1 MQGDFMKLFYS
12 PLYTGHVYTG
22 LENAENGILFDT
34 ETVSTQGLLDRIK
47 LHAGI
52 RRRIKPQGERFVA
65 YYKAMSAYMKDTR
78 DSVFRESFNTDPLKT
93 AEQCLAWRDA
103 LAAAGWN
110 AKTEVQSARLA
121 ALQGIEK
128 HFTGENGEKKENF
141 SLAEEIFEITAEIKN
156 GCPLPAGLEIQ
167 MPFDWNILPPAEK
180 GLLQALQG
188 RNVKITPMPRRED
201 KGTNLDKI
209 TALLEGKNESSNNG
223 RNTEKEI
230 KLAENDDTFKI
241 WHFADRTESMKYLS
255 TLSAESFN
263 VWINENNQELDSW
276 LKLAG
281 KPAAG
286 SNISGLPQIAQLLV
300 IGISLFSRPLNI
312 YRLMD
317 WLNMP
322 SSPLP
327 KKLCGKLADKIAATG
342 GYYNDE
348 CKKVID
354 EFLNYDYSD
363 KDIEEKERKEKISK
377 NKDRVDNF
385 LYFFEKSQNEK
396 NEIEISKVINFVIN
410 LKLWCAS
417 QINLNDK
424 LNPYEKAQLVF
435 VKDQCAAMQDILS
448 AETSET
454 IEYKK
459 IESMLG
465 SINSAVEMPL
475 YQAEE
480 NCHNVIDSFGK
491 MAASSHKTICCGFY
505 DKPEEKLRY
514 SFLYEEEKTEL
525 GLNFWKEED
534 ERQFNRLTML
544 MPFVYSEQLTL
555 VTADKNGTENTKKHP
570 IIIRLESQIKE
581 ECFKHIVIEQQDEQI
596 QQTEEKDI
604 VDNSLAASYVKMK
617 EGIIKPR
624 PKESATSLEK
634 LIQNPLDYV
643 FKYLAKIKP
652 EGIAAIN
659 DILPTKGTV
668 AHAVIKAI
676 FEPSENEPG
685 KGTEEYINANF
696 EKIFN
701 EQLEQCGAILLLP
714 ENHFEKELLRNQLK
728 KCLGLLRKT
737 FEDNN
742 LKVKYCEKE
751 YVQENM
757 LENAEAQGIADM
769 ILEDNSGNIYLFDFK
784 WTGNDNK
791 YGDIIRENRSVQL
804 ALYSALI
811 KQSENKDVKAA
822 AYVLLPK
829 ATIITPGENL
839 KGNNVIPIND
849 AKDMENVFET
859 VRNSY
864 KYRMNQLEKGIL
876 EIADG
881 LADFDYFNDTE
892 KENLVPIETEEIE
905 IDHVRHIKKTVKKQ
919 DKYSDYL
926 CFKARKGEAK

>member
-12 PLYTGHVYTG
+12 PHYTGHVYTG

-52 RRRIKPQGERFVA
+52 RRKIKPQGERFVA

-93 AEQCLAWRDA
+93 AEQCLSWRDA

-110 AKTEVQSARLA
+110 AKTEVKSARLM

-128 HFTGENGEKKENF
+128 RFTGENGEKKENF
-141 SLAEEIFEITAEIKN
+141 SLAEDIFEITAEIKN
-156 GCPLPAGLEIQ
+156 GCPLPQNLEIQ

-188 RNVKITPMPRRED
+188 RNVKITLMPRRED

-209 TALLEGKNESSNNG
+209 TALLEGKNKSSNNG

-230 KLAENDDTFKI
+230 KLAENDETFKI

-255 TLSAESFN
+255 TLPAYSFN

-435 VKDQCAAMQDILS
+435 VKDQCAAMQDIL
-448 AETSET
+448 ATETSET
-454 IEYKK
+454 IVYKK

-514 SFLYEEEKTEL
+514 SFLYEEEKEL
-525 GLNFWKEED
+525 KLNFWKEED

-544 MPFVYSEQLTL
+544 MPFAYSEQLTL
-555 VTADKNGTENTKKHP
+555 VTADKNGMENTKKHP
-570 IIIRLESQIKE
+570 VIIRLENQIKKE
-581 ECFKHIVIEQQDEQI
+581 SFKELVIEHKGQEI
-596 QQTEEKDI
+596 EKTEEKDT
-604 VDNSLAASYVKMK
+604 VDNRLAADASSFEIDK
-617 EGIIKPR
+617 GIVKPR
-624 PKESATSLEK
+624 QEESATSLEK

-714 ENHFEKELLRNQLK
+714 ENHFEKELLRNQLR

-757 LENAEAQGIADM
+757 LGNAKAQGIADM

-784 WTGNDNK
+784 WTGNDKK

-811 KQSENKDVKAA
+811 KQSVNKDIKAA

-829 ATIITPGENL
+829 TIVITSGENL
-839 KGNNVIPIND
+839 KGQNVIHIND
-849 AKDMENVFET
+849 AKDMENLFET

-864 KYRMNQLEKGIL
+864 KYRIAQFEKGIM

-892 KENLVPIETEEIE
+892 KENLVPIETEEIKT
-905 IDHVRHIKKTVKKQ
+905 DHDKKTVKKQ
-919 DKYSDYL
+919 NKYSDYL
-926 CFKARKGEAK
+926 CFKARKGEAE

>member
-12 PLYTGHVYTG
+12 PHYTGHVYTG

-65 YYKAMSAYMKDTR
+65 YYKAMAAYMKDKR
-78 DSVFRESFNTDPLKT
+78 ESVFRESFNTDPLKT

-110 AKTEVQSARLA
+110 SETQAQSARLT

-128 HFTGENGEKKENF
+128 HFTDGKKENF
-141 SLAEEIFEITAEIKN
+141 SLAEDIFEITAEIKN
-156 GCPLPAGLEIQ
+156 GCPLPQNLEIQ
-167 MPFDWNILPPAEK
+167 MPFEPDILPPAER
-180 GLLQALQG
+180 GLIEALQKRG
-188 RNVKITPMPRRED
+188 VEIEIMPCREN
-201 KGTNLDKI
+201 KNTNLGKI
-209 TALLEGKNESSNNG
+209 TALLEGKNA
-223 RNTEKEI
+223 EKEI
-230 KLAENDDTFKI
+230 TLDKDDSTFKI

-255 TLSAESFN
+255 RLPADKFSA
-263 VWINENNQELDSW
+263 WINENNQELDSW

-322 SSPLP
+322 SSPLQ

-396 NEIEISKVINFVIN
+396 NEIEISKARNFVIN

-424 LNPYEKAQLVF
+424 LNPYEKSQLVF
-435 VKDQCAAMQDILS
+435 VKDQCNAMQDILS

-525 GLNFWKEED
+525 KSLNFWEEEN
-534 ERQFNRLTML
+534 ERKFNKILML
-544 MPFVYSEQLTL
+544 MPFMYSENL
-555 VTADKNGTENTKKHP
+555 VLVIADKNGTENTKKHP
-570 IIIRLESQIKE
+570 VIIRLENQIKKE
-581 ECFKHIVIEQQDEQI
+581 SFKELVIEHKGQEI
-596 QQTEEKDI
+596 EKTEEKDI
-604 VDNSLAASYVKMK
+604 VDNRLAADASSFEIDK
-617 EGIIKPR
+617 GIITPR
-624 PKESATSLEK
+624 PKESATSLEM

-659 DILPTKGTV
+659 DIVPTKGTV

-676 FEPSENEPG
+676 FEPSENEPD

-728 KCLGLLRKT
+728 KSLGLLRKT

-864 KYRMNQLEKGIL
+864 KYRMKQLEKGIL

-892 KENLVPIETEEIE
+892 KENLVPLETEEIKT
-905 IDHVRHIKKTVKKQ
+905 DHSKKNVKKH

-926 CFKARKGEAK
+926 CFKTRKGEAK

>member
-12 PLYTGHVYTG
+12 PHYTGYVYTG

-47 LHAGI
+47 LHAGL

-65 YYKAMSAYMKDTR
+65 YYKAMSAYMKDKR
-78 DSVFRESFNTDPLKT
+78 ESVFRESFKTDPLKT
-93 AEQCLAWRDA
+93 AEQCLAWREA

-110 AKTEVQSARLA
+110 AGTQAQSARLA

-141 SLAEEIFEITAEIKN
+141 SLAEEIFALTEEIKA

-180 GLLQALQG
+180 GLIQALQN
-188 RNVKITPMPRRED
+188 RNVKITLMPCREN
-201 KGTNLDKI
+201 KNTNLDKI
-209 TALLEGKNESSNNG
+209 TALLEGKNA
-223 RNTEKEI
+223 EKEI
-230 KLAENDDTFKI
+230 TLDKNDGTFKI

-255 TLSAESFN
+255 TLPADKFSA
-263 VWINENNQELDSW
+263 WINENNQELDSW
-276 LKLAG
+276 LKLVG
-281 KPAAG
+281 KPVSG

-525 GLNFWKEED
+525 KNLNFWEEEN
-534 ERQFNRLTML
+534 ERKFNRILML
-544 MPFVYSEQLTL
+544 MPFMYSENLVL

-570 IIIRLESQIKE
+570 VIIRLESQIKKE
-581 ECFKHIVIEQQDEQI
+581 SFKELVIEHKVQEI
-596 QQTEEKDI
+596 EKTEEKDI
-604 VDNSLAASYVKMK
+604 VDNTLSADASHVKMK

-769 ILEDNSGNIYLFDFK
+769 VLEDEAGNIYLFDFK
-784 WTGNDNK
+784 WTGSEDK
-791 YGDIIRENRSVQL
+791 YRDLIKENRSVQL

-829 ATIITPGENL
+829 TTVITCGGNL
-839 KGNNVIPIND
+839 QGNNVIPIND
-849 AKDMENVFET
+849 AKSMEDVFET
-859 VRNSY
+859 VKNSY
-864 KYRMNQLEKGIL
+864 KYRMDQLQQGIV
-876 EIADG
+876 EMADG
-881 LADFDYFNDTE
+881 LADFAYLNDTE
-892 KENLVPIETEEIE
+892 NENLVPLATEEIE
-905 IDHVRHIKKTVKKQ
+905 IDHGKKNVKKH

>member
-1 MQGDFMKLFYS
+1 
-12 PLYTGHVYTG
+12 
-22 LENAENGILFDT
+22 
-34 ETVSTQGLLDRIK
+34 ETVSTQGLLETIK
-47 LHAGI
+47 LHAGL

-110 AKTEVQSARLA
+110 VKTEVKSARLM

-128 HFTGENGEKKENF
+128 RFTGENGEKKENF

-156 GCPLPAGLEIQ
+156 GCPLPQNLEIQ
-167 MPFDWNILPPAEK
+167 MPFEPDNLPPAER
-180 GLLQALQG
+180 GLLAALQEKG
-188 RNVKITPMPRRED
+188 AKIEIMPCRKDEN
-201 KGTNLDKI
+201 TNLDKI
-209 TALLEGKNESSNNG
+209 TALLEGKNA
-223 RNTEKEI
+223 EKEI
-230 KLAENDDTFKI
+230 TLDKNDGTFKI

-255 TLSAESFN
+255 TLPADSFSA
-263 VWINENNQELDSW
+263 WINENNQELDSW

-281 KPAAG
+281 KPVAG

-396 NEIEISKVINFVIN
+396 NEIEISKLKIFIEN
-410 LKLWCAS
+410 LKLWCIR
-417 QINLNDK
+417 QVNLNTNID
-424 LNPYEKAQLVF
+424 PHEKAQLAF
-435 VKDQCAAMQDILS
+435 VKEQCAAMLAILPDG
-448 AETSET
+448 TSGT

-514 SFLYEEEKTEL
+514 SFLYEEEKKEL
-525 GLNFWKEED
+525 ELNFWKEED

-555 VTADKNGTENTKKHP
+555 VTADKNGMENTK
-570 IIIRLESQIKE
+570 
-581 ECFKHIVIEQQDEQI
+581 
-596 QQTEEKDI
+596 
-604 VDNSLAASYVKMK
+604 
-617 EGIIKPR
+617 
-624 PKESATSLEK
+624 
-634 LIQNPLDYV
+634 
-643 FKYLAKIKP
+643 
-652 EGIAAIN
+652 
-659 DILPTKGTV
+659 
-668 AHAVIKAI
+668 
-676 FEPSENEPG
+676 
-685 KGTEEYINANF
+685 
-696 EKIFN
+696 
-701 EQLEQCGAILLLP
+701 
-714 ENHFEKELLRNQLK
+714 
-728 KCLGLLRKT
+728 
-737 FEDNN
+737 
-742 LKVKYCEKE
+742 
-751 YVQENM
+751 
-757 LENAEAQGIADM
+757 
-769 ILEDNSGNIYLFDFK
+769 
-784 WTGNDNK
+784 
-791 YGDIIRENRSVQL
+791 
-804 ALYSALI
+804 
-811 KQSENKDVKAA
+811 
-822 AYVLLPK
+822 
-829 ATIITPGENL
+829 
-839 KGNNVIPIND
+839 
-849 AKDMENVFET
+849 
-859 VRNSY
+859 
-864 KYRMNQLEKGIL
+864 
-876 EIADG
+876 
-881 LADFDYFNDTE
+881 
-892 KENLVPIETEEIE
+892 
-905 IDHVRHIKKTVKKQ
+905 
-919 DKYSDYL
+919 
-926 CFKARKGEAK
+926 

>member
-12 PLYTGHVYTG
+12 PHYTGHVYTG

-65 YYKAMSAYMKDTR
+65 YYKAMAAYMKDKR
-78 DSVFRESFNTDPLKT
+78 ESVFRESFNTDPLKT

-110 AKTEVQSARLA
+110 SGTQAQSARLT

-128 HFTGENGEKKENF
+128 HFTGGKDGKKENI
-141 SLAEEIFEITAEIKN
+141 SLAEEIFAITEEIKA
-156 GCPLPAGLEIQ
+156 GCPLPQNLEIQ

-180 GLLQALQG
+180 GLLQALQD
-188 RNVKITPMPRRED
+188 RNVKITLMPRRED
-201 KGTNLDKI
+201 KGTNLDRI
-209 TALLEGKNESSNNG
+209 TALLEGKNESSSNG
-223 RNTEKEI
+223 KNAEREI
-230 KLAENDDTFKI
+230 TLAENDDTFKI

-255 TLSAESFN
+255 TLPADSFN

-327 KKLCGKLADKIAATG
+327 RKLCGKLADKIAATG

-363 KDIEEKERKEKISK
+363 RDIEEKESKEKISK

-396 NEIEISKVINFVIN
+396 NEIEISKVINFV
-410 LKLWCAS
+410 
-417 QINLNDK
+417 INLNDK

-475 YQAEE
+475 YPAEE

-505 DKPEEKLRY
+505 DKTEEKLRY
-514 SFLYEEEKTEL
+514 SFLYEEEKKEL
-525 GLNFWKEED
+525 ELNFWKEAD
-534 ERQFNRLTML
+534 ERQFNRILML

-570 IIIRLESQIKE
+570 VIIRLESQIKE
-581 ECFKHIVIEQQDEQI
+581 ECFKHIVIEQQDGQI
-596 QQTEEKDI
+596 QQPEEKDI
-604 VDNSLAASYVKMK
+604 VDNSLAADDSYVKIK

-624 PKESATSLEK
+624 TKESATSLEK

-659 DILPTKGTV
+659 DISLTKGTV

-701 EQLEQCGAILLLP
+701 EQLEQCVAILLLP

-728 KCLGLLRKT
+728 KSLGLLRKT

-757 LENAEAQGIADM
+757 LKDAKAQGIADM

-811 KQSENKDVKAA
+811 KQSENKDIKAA

-839 KGNNVIPIND
+839 KGQNVIHIND
-849 AKDMENVFET
+849 AKDLENVFET

-864 KYRMNQLEKGIL
+864 KYRMDQFEKGIL

-892 KENLVPIETEEIE
+892 KENLVPLERDKDNKNI
-905 IDHVRHIKKTVKKQ
+905 KKQ

-926 CFKARKGEAK
+926 CFKTRKGEAK

>member
-12 PLYTGHVYTG
+12 PHYTGHVYTG

-47 LHAGI
+47 LHAGL

-78 DSVFRESFNTDPLKT
+78 DSVFMESFNTDPLKT

-110 AKTEVQSARLA
+110 AGTPAQSARLA

-128 HFTGENGEKKENF
+128 HFTGGKDGKKENI
-141 SLAEEIFEITAEIKN
+141 SLAEEIFEITEEIKA

-180 GLLQALQG
+180 KLLQALQD
-188 RNVKITPMPRRED
+188 RNVKIKLMLRRED

-209 TALLEGKNESSNNG
+209 TALLEG

-230 KLAENDDTFKI
+230 MLAENDDTFKI

-255 TLSAESFN
+255 KLPADSFN

-276 LKLAG
+276 LKVAG

-396 NEIEISKVINFVIN
+396 NGIEISKARNFVIN

-435 VKDQCAAMQDILS
+435 VKDQCNAMQDILS

-525 GLNFWKEED
+525 KNLNFWEEEN
-534 ERQFNRLTML
+534 ERKFNRILML
-544 MPFVYSEQLTL
+544 MPFMYSENLVL

-570 IIIRLESQIKE
+570 VIIRLESQIKKE
-581 ECFKHIVIEQQDEQI
+581 SFKELVIEHKGQEI
-596 QQTEEKDI
+596 EKTEEKDI
-604 VDNSLAASYVKMK
+604 VDNRLAADASSFEIDK
-617 EGIIKPR
+617 GIIKPR
-624 PKESATSLEK
+624 QEESATSLEM
-634 LIQNPLDYV
+634 LIQNPMDYV
-643 FKYLAKIKP
+643 FKYMAKIKP

-659 DILPTKGTV
+659 DIDPTKGTV

-676 FEPSENEPG
+676 FEPSENEP
-685 KGTEEYINANF
+685 KGTREYINANF
-696 EKIFN
+696 ETIFN
-701 EQLEQCGAILLLP
+701 KQLEQCGAILLLP
-714 ENHFEKELLRNQLK
+714 ENHFEKELLRTQLK
-728 KCLGLLRKT
+728 ECLGLLIKT
-737 FEDNN
+737 FEKNN
-742 LKVKYCEKE
+742 LAVKYCEKE
-751 YVQENM
+751 YGQKNI
-757 LENAEAQGIADM
+757 LEKANAKGIADM
-769 ILEDNSGNIYLFDFK
+769 VLEDEAGNIYLFDFK
-784 WTGNDNK
+784 WTGSEDK
-791 YGDIIRENRSVQL
+791 YRDLIKENRSVQL

-829 ATIITPGENL
+829 TTVITCGGNL
-839 KGNNVIPIND
+839 QGNNVIPIND
-849 AKDMENVFET
+849 AKSMEDVFET
-859 VRNSY
+859 VKNSY
-864 KYRMNQLEKGIL
+864 KYRMDQLQQGIV
-876 EIADG
+876 EMADG
-881 LADFDYFNDTE
+881 LADFAYLNDTE
-892 KENLVPIETEEIE
+892 NENLVPLATEEIK
-905 IDHVRHIKKTVKKQ
+905 INDVKQNVKKQ
-919 DKYSDYL
+919 NKYSDYP
-926 CFKARKGEAK
+926 CFKERTGEAK

>member
-1 MQGDFMKLFYS
+1 MKLFYS

-34 ETVSTQGLLDRIK
+34 EIVSTQGLLDRIK

-52 RRRIKPQGERFVA
+52 RRKIKPQGERFVA
-65 YYKAMSAYMKDTR
+65 YYKAMSEYMKDTK
-78 DSVFRESFNTDPLKT
+78 DSIFKKSFNTDPLKT

-110 AKTEVQSARLA
+110 FETQAQSARLT

-128 HFTGENGEKKENF
+128 HFTGGKDGKKENI
-141 SLAEEIFEITAEIKN
+141 SLAEDIFEITKEIKA
-156 GCPLPAGLEIQ
+156 GCPLPQNLEIQ

-180 GLLQALQG
+180 GLLQALQD
-188 RNVKITPMPRRED
+188 RNVKINRED

-209 TALLEGKNESSNNG
+209 TALLEG

-230 KLAENDDTFKI
+230 MLAENDDTFQI
-241 WHFADRTESMKYLS
+241 WHFADRTESMKHLS
-255 TLSAESFN
+255 TLSADSFN

-327 KKLCGKLADKIAATG
+327 RKLCGKLADKIAATG

-348 CKKVID
+348 CRKVID

-363 KDIEEKERKEKISK
+363 RDIEEKERKEKISK
-377 NKDRVDNF
+377 NKDRVENF

-396 NEIEISKVINFVIN
+396 KELEISKVINFVIN

-424 LNPYEKAQLVF
+424 LNPYEKAQIVF

-514 SFLYEEEKTEL
+514 SFLYEEEKKEL
-525 GLNFWKEED
+525 GLNFWKEKD

-544 MPFVYSEQLTL
+544 MPFVYSEKLIL
-555 VTADKNGTENTKKHP
+555 VTADKNGMENTKKHP
-570 IIIRLESQIKE
+570 VIIRLENQIKKE
-581 ECFKHIVIEQQDEQI
+581 IFKELVIEHKGQEI
-596 QQTEEKDI
+596 EKTEEKDT
-604 VDNSLAASYVKMK
+604 VDNRLAADASSFEIDK
-617 EGIIKPR
+617 GIVKPR
-624 PKESATSLEK
+624 QEESATSLEK

-811 KQSENKDVKAA
+811 KQSENKDIKAV

-881 LADFDYFNDTE
+881 LDDFDYFNDTE
-892 KENLVPIETEEIE
+892 KENLVPLETEEIKT
-905 IDHVRHIKKTVKKQ
+905 DHGKKNVKKH

-926 CFKARKGEAK
+926 CFKTRKGEAK

>member
-12 PLYTGHVYTG
+12 PHYTGHVYTG

-78 DSVFRESFNTDPLKT
+78 SSVFMESFNTDPLKT
-93 AEQCLAWRDA
+93 SEQCLAWRDA

-110 AKTEVQSARLA
+110 AGTSAQSARLA

-141 SLAEEIFEITAEIKN
+141 SLAEDIFEITAEIKN
-156 GCPLPAGLEIQ
+156 GCPLPQNLEIQ

-180 GLLQALQG
+180 GLIQALQN
-188 RNVKITPMPRRED
+188 RNVKITLMPRRED
-201 KGTNLDKI
+201 KGTNLYKI
-209 TALLEGKNESSNNG
+209 TALLESINESSNNG

-241 WHFADRTESMKYLS
+241 LHFADRTESMKYLS
-255 TLSAESFN
+255 TLPAESFN

-363 KDIEEKERKEKISK
+363 RDIEEKERKEKISK

-424 LNPYEKAQLVF
+424 LNPYEKSQLVF

-475 YQAEE
+475 YPAEE

-525 GLNFWKEED
+525 KNLNFWEEEN
-534 ERQFNRLTML
+534 ERKFNRILML
-544 MPFVYSEQLTL
+544 MPFMYSENLVL

-570 IIIRLESQIKE
+570 VIIRLESQIKKE
-581 ECFKHIVIEQQDEQI
+581 SFKELVIEHKVQEI
-596 QQTEEKDI
+596 EKTEEKDT
-604 VDNSLAASYVKMK
+604 VDNRLAAAASSFEIDK
-617 EGIIKPR
+617 GIVKPR
-624 PKESATSLEK
+624 QEESATSLEM
-634 LIQNPLDYV
+634 LIQNPMDYV

-864 KYRMNQLEKGIL
+864 KYRMDQLKQGIV
-876 EIADG
+876 EMADG
-881 LADFDYFNDTE
+881 LANFAYLNDTE
-892 KENLVPIETEEIE
+892 KENLVPIERDKDNKNI
-905 IDHVRHIKKTVKKQ
+905 KKQ

-926 CFKARKGEAK
+926 CFKVRKGEEK

>member
-12 PLYTGHVYTG
+12 PHYTGHVYTG

-47 LHAGI
+47 LHAGL

-65 YYKAMSAYMKDTR
+65 YYKAMAAYMKDKR
-78 DSVFRESFNTDPLKT
+78 ESVFRESFNTDPLKT

-110 AKTEVQSARLA
+110 AGTPAQSARLA

-141 SLAEEIFEITAEIKN
+141 SLAEEIFEITEEIKA

-180 GLLQALQG
+180 GLLQALQD
-188 RNVKITPMPRRED
+188 RNVKITLMLRRED

-209 TALLEGKNESSNNG
+209 TALLEG

-255 TLSAESFN
+255 KLPAESFN

-327 KKLCGKLADKIAATG
+327 RKLCGKLADKIAATG

-363 KDIEEKERKEKISK
+363 RDIEEKESKEKISK

-435 VKDQCAAMQDILS
+435 VKDQCNAMQDILA

-475 YQAEE
+475 YPAEG

-525 GLNFWKEED
+525 KSLNFWEEEN
-534 ERQFNRLTML
+534 ERKFNRILML
-544 MPFVYSEQLTL
+544 MPFMYSENL
-555 VTADKNGTENTKKHP
+555 VLAIADKNGTENTKKHP
-570 IIIRLESQIKE
+570 VIIRLENQIKKE
-581 ECFKHIVIEQQDEQI
+581 SFKELVIEPKVQEI
-596 QQTEEKDI
+596 EKTEEKDT
-604 VDNSLAASYVKMK
+604 VDNRLAADASSFEIDK
-617 EGIIKPR
+617 GIVKPR
-624 PKESATSLEK
+624 QEESATSLEK

-714 ENHFEKELLRNQLK
+714 ENHFEKELLRNQLR
-728 KCLGLLRKT
+728 KCLGLLIKT
-737 FEDNN
+737 FEKNN
-742 LKVKYCEKE
+742 LAVKCCEKE
-751 YVQENM
+751 YGQENI
-757 LENAEAQGIADM
+757 LETANAKGIADM
-769 ILEDNSGNIYLFDFK
+769 VLEDKDGNIYLFDFK
-784 WTGNDNK
+784 WTGSENK
-791 YGDIIRENRSVQL
+791 YSDLIKENRSVQL

-811 KQSENKDVKAA
+811 KQSEKKDVKAA

-829 ATIITPGENL
+829 TTVITCGGNL
-839 KGNNVIPIND
+839 QGNNVIHIND
-849 AKDMENVFET
+849 AKSMEDVFET
-859 VRNSY
+859 VKNSY
-864 KYRMNQLEKGIL
+864 KYRMDQLKQGIV
-876 EIADG
+876 EMADG
-881 LADFDYFNDTE
+881 LADFAYLNDTE
-892 KENLVPIETEEIE
+892 NKNLVPLETEEIKT
-905 IDHVRHIKKTVKKQ
+905 DNGKQTVKKQ
-919 DKYSDYL
+919 NTYSDYP
-926 CFKARKGEAK
+926 CFKERKGEIK